1 MKESTVSIHDV
12 SEVDYQSIADIYN
25 EYILQGS
32 ATMEEKIY
40 DFQRVKVWLQGFNN
54 REKLLVLKN
63 AYGKVIG
70 WGVIKNYSDREG
82 YRTTCET
89 SVYLTANEK
98 RKGYGTLLKKRLI
111 SECISMGYHHI
122 VGKIFAT
129 NTASIQYNLNLGYQ
143 IVGRQN
149 EIGFKN
155 GEWVDVVI
163 MQYLIK
169 G

>member
-25 EYILQGS
+25 EYILEGS
-32 ATMEEKIY
+32 ATMEEKTY
-40 DFQRVKVWLQGFNN
+40 DFQRVKVWLQGFNI
-54 REKLLVLKN
+54 REKMLVLKT
-63 AYGKVIG
+63 ASGKVIG

-89 SVYLTANEK
+89 SVYLTQNER

-111 SECISMGYHHI
+111 NECISMGYHHI
-122 VGKIFAT
+122 VAKIFAT
-129 NTASIQYNLNLGYQ
+129 NIASIQYNLNLGYQ